1 MYKYPIIVFEGI
13 EASGKS
19 TNLDSASKY
28 LKKIERKFIKI
39 REPGGS
45 KCAEIFRKLIL
56 NNKSNLNIKTDL
68 LLLLAS
74 RSENVDKIIKKN
86 YKKKIILID
95 RFTDSTLAYQHY
107 GMKININLIKNI
119 NNFIIDNL
127 KPDLIFLSLVN
138 KKNMKKRLN
147 LRKKTNKYDKF
158 NYTFYDRVQKGFL
171 KIANSKK
178 KYIILNSNKKNIEE
192 TRSFL
197 VNKINKII

>member
-1 MYKYPIIVFEGI
+1 MYKKPIIVFEGI
-13 EASGKS
+13 EGSGKS
-19 TNLDSASKY
+19 LHINNIANY
-28 LKKIERKFIKI
+28 LKKKGREFIKI

-45 KCAEIFRKLIL
+45 KYAEIFRKLIL

-107 GMKININLIKNI
+107 GMKINFNLIKNI
-119 NNFIIDNL
+119 NNFIIGNL

-138 KKNMKKRLN
+138 KKNMKKRLK

-171 KIANSKK
+171 KIANDKE
-178 KYIILNSNKKNIEE
+178 KYIILNSNKKNTEE
-192 TRSFL
+192 TRSL
-197 VNKINKII
+197 LINKIDKII

>member
-19 TNLDSASKY
+19 TNLDCASKY
-28 LKKIERKFIKI
+28 LKKIKRNFIKI

-45 KCAEIFRKLIL
+45 K
-56 NNKSNLNIKTDL
+56 
-68 LLLLAS
+68 LAS

-119 NNFIIDNL
+119 NNFIIGNL
-127 KPDLIFLSLVN
+127 KPDLIFLSVVN
-138 KKNMKKRLN
+138 KKKMKKRLI

-158 NYTFYDRVQKGFL
+158 NFTFYDRVQKGFL
-171 KIANSKK
+171 KIANNKK
-178 KYIILNSNKKNIEE
+178 KYIILNSNTKNIEE

-197 VNKINKII
+197 INKINKII